1 MVNNKNFNYDKFN
14 FGTIQADVTDVV
26 LASAS
31 TANYC
36 KRDSKRNKNK
46 TIIVLGD
53 LCKATYF

>member
-31 TANYC
+31 RANYC

-53 LCKATYF
+53 LYKATYF